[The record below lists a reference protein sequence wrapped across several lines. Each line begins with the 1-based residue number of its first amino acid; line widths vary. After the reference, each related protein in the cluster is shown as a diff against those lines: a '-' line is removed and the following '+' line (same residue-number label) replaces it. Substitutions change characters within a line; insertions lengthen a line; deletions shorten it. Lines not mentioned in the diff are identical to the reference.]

1 MNALDT
7 LGWAR
12 AGWGHMGGGWHMPG
26 WGGGFMMFVW
36 IVVIALVVYVLVR
49 NLGGNR
55 DQSART
61 ESPETGLDILKKR
74 YAAGEISR
82 EEFEE
87 KKRDL
92 Q

>member
-7 LGWAR
+7 IGWAP

-36 IVVIALVVYVLVR
+36 VVVIALVVYVLVR
-49 NLGGNR
+49 GLGGNP
-55 DQSART
+55 DQSSPTGTT
-61 ESPETGLDILKKR
+61 ESGLDILKKR
-74 YAAGEISR
+74 YAAGEITK

-87 KKRDL
+87 KKRDI